1 MPNLSLEISWI
12 CNPPPPLFSIK
23 SDAMWKWHKT
33 ATAEQEETW
42 QQRMEGL
49 PGAVISAGFH
59 ASRISIDVY
68 TESAEEALV
77 LQVCYGGT
85 VEELS
90 TTDWVAATAPENT
103 PPLIIR
109 DKLVISASTDPGV
122 LESLQ
127 KKYPKRIILTFPA
140 ERAFG
145 TGNHATT
152 STCLR
157 MLCDHVRALPPG
169 SWNLSDIGCGT
180 GVLALAGLRLGA
192 AKAISFD
199 FDPVAVE
206 VARRNIERNGGAEN
220 LELFQADV
228 FEWVPSPE
236 QQADVVLA
244 NLFSTVLQ
252 KAFPRLCA
260 AMKPEGILIIS
271 GILNTQAE
279 ETLGQAVKSGL
290 CVQKVV
296 SRGKWTTAQLS
307 LS

>member
-1 MPNLSLEISWI
+1 MWVWKKTIS
-12 CNPPPPLFSIK
+12 K
-23 SDAMWKWHKT
+23 SN
-33 ATAEQEETW
+33 EELW
-42 QQRMEGL
+42 QQRVGGL
-49 PGAVISAGFH
+49 PGAVFSEGFH
-59 ASRISIDVY
+59 AEKLNIDVY
-68 TESAEEALV
+68 TESAEEAFV
-77 LQVCYGGT
+77 LQACYGGN
-85 VEELS
+85 VEEL
-90 TTDWVAATAPENT
+90 TTIDWVAATAPENV

-109 DKLVISASTDPGV
+109 DKIVISASSDAAV
-122 LESLQ
+122 LAALQ
-127 KKYPKRIILTFPA
+127 ERYPRRIILTFPA

-157 MLCDHVRALPPG
+157 MLCDHVRNLPAG
-169 SWNLSDIGCGT
+169 SWTLADIGCGT

-192 AKAISFD
+192 SSAISFD

-206 VARRNIERNGGAEN
+206 VAARNIERNGGAYN

-228 FEWVPSPE
+228 FEWEPKPG

-252 KAFPRLCA
+252 KAFPRLIA

-279 ETLGQAVKSGL
+279 ETLKAATSAGL
-290 CVQKVV
+290 RVQKMIT
-296 SRGKWTTAQLS
+296 RGKWTTAQLT
-307 LS
+307 LA